1 MHKMGQK
8 VLRAEK
14 LGGKAIHMGAKFG
27 AKAAAPDAAI
37 ASLAAPELALPI
49 AVGAELA
56 KPLLKTI
63 QKATR

>member
-27 AKAAAPDAAI
+27 AKAVAPAAAI
-37 ASLAAPELALPI
+37 ASLAAPEFALPI
-49 AVGAELA
+49 AVGAEVA